1 MLMRRTI
8 SLWPAFVFR
17 GDSRWNVLH
26 FSKTNG
32 TYLNQEYSVR
42 VKSTTFRY
50 ICLFCWFLWT
60 FQFTTAGR
68 KLRHQRHAFPSICIF
83 VREKH
88 GSTRVKLRRPEKN
101 QLPTWLRICSS
112 HSTKLIIRRLQDC
125 RRRWQFALI
134 VVKAFTYCNDILA
147 HLNYGTAYHGGRHLT
162 ACI

>member
-1 MLMRRTI
+1 MLMRRTT

-50 ICLFCWFLWT
+50 ICLFADFCELFSLPQPDENCGISDML
-60 FQFTTAGR
+60 FPVFAYLFGR
-68 KLRHQRHAFPSICIF
+68 NTGQ
-83 VREKH
+83 H

-101 QLPTWLRICSS
+101 QRPTWLRICSS
-112 HSTKLIIRRLQDC
+112 GFSLVHAFFTVLLISLN
-125 RRRWQFALI
+125 
-134 VVKAFTYCNDILA
+134 KAAIL
-147 HLNYGTAYHGGRHLT
+147 LNLLFGDFWTADDDGSSL
-162 ACI
+162 